1 MRDASRQ
8 TLRCFSRQE
17 RAARAGGTLPKAE
30 RLWWVT
36 RSKHETVDC
45 GLHLKSSLHAF
56 PFTYNCYVGKTH
68 DHRSRGD
75 FVACWS
81 ISHCNFADRR
91 RRDHRPVCLSTLTA
105 SQTVPGVEDRAHL
118 WCGRLGCS
126 YAWSLAKP
134 TIAAPVHRP
143 SSIHNPPSVDP
154 VPGRLDHRVRL
165 PHRYVDHSTSG

>member
-1 MRDASRQ
+1 MHRGKHLGAS
-8 TLRCFSRQE
+8 
-17 RAARAGGTLPKAE
+17 AAKSEQLALEE
-30 RLWWVT
+30 RLPGL
-36 RSKHETVDC
+36 KDC
-45 GLHLKSSLHAF
+45 GGSRDPKVKRWTEDFSCFFSLHAF
-56 PFTYNCYVGKTH
+56 TFTYTCHTARRTTTGHVE
-68 DHRSRGD
+68 
-75 FVACWS
+75 
-81 ISHCNFADRR
+81 ISLHAGPFHTATSPTGGGGEL
-91 RRDHRPVCLSTLTA
+91 RPVCISTVKA

>member
-17 RAARAGGTLPKAE
+17 RAARAGGTPPKMKE
-30 RLWWVT
+30 WWVT
-36 RSKHETVDC
+36 RSKNKTVDC
-45 GLHLKSSLHAF
+45 GLHLNFSLHAF
-56 PFTYNCYVGKTH
+56 PFTYNGYDGKTH

-91 RRDHRPVCLSTLTA
+91 RRDHHPVCLSTLTA